1 MKSNPW
7 KKLQDNINSSAIE
20 IYSNKR
26 IIVFD
31 CGCVIDY
38 SPEHIV
44 LGLGELKLKIC
55 GKQLVCNSFAFG
67 QTDIN
72 GEILSLEFT
81 G

>member
-1 MKSNPW
+1 MKNNPL
-7 KKLQDNINSSAIE
+7 KRLQENMNASAIE

-26 IIVFD
+26 VIVFD
-31 CGCVIDY
+31 CSCVIDY

-55 GKQLVCNSFAFG
+55 GKNLVADSFSFG

-72 GEILSLEFT
+72 GEITSLEFV